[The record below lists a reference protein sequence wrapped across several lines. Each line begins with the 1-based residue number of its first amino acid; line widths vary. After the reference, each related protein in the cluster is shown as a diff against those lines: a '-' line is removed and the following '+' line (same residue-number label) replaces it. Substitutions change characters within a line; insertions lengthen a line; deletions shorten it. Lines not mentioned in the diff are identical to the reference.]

1 MLRAVFSNSSGILFS
16 RILGFFRDMLTAS
29 TLGVNIY
36 SDIFFVAFQL
46 PNLFRRAFG
55 EGAFSQTFLPT
66 FTRVKK
72 KILFTSSVLYKLL
85 AGVLSITLL
94 IHIFDTEV
102 TKAIATGFDSETVEK
117 ASTFVKINFW
127 YLLLIFI
134 TTFLSA
140 LLHYR
145 EHFVTTAYG
154 TALLNLSLIG
164 ALTLSNGKSSEEI
177 IYYMSYG
184 VVIGGIL
191 QLLAHLIA
199 IHFNSMNKV
208 LYGGLLRWR
217 RFSEVKSETDG
228 FFKRFTLAIWGGGT
242 AQISSFLDTVMAS
255 FLITGSIS
263 YLYFANRVFQ
273 FPLAIFAIATTIAI
287 FPRVSKL
294 IKQNK
299 DGEAREIFKKSF
311 WLLAYLLSL
320 STLVGVLFAEE
331 IVKLLFERGA
341 FGEADRLATA
351 QVLIFYLLG
360 LSIFGVSKLFSL
372 WLYAHER
379 IGTSAKISTYSLIV
393 KIVSALLLIQPLGAS
408 GLALSTTI
416 SSLTLLLFTLN
427 EFGWNNIKEIIFD
440 KLGLYLII
448 VLTSV
453 YQIYLFYFLSL

>member
-1 MLRAVFSNSSGILFS
+1 
-16 RILGFFRDMLTAS
+16 
-29 TLGVNIY
+29 
-36 SDIFFVAFQL
+36 
-46 PNLFRRAFG
+46 
-55 EGAFSQTFLPT
+55 
-66 FTRVKK
+66 
-72 KILFTSSVLYKLL
+72 
-85 AGVLSITLL
+85 
-94 IHIFDTEV
+94 
-102 TKAIATGFDSETVEK
+102 
-117 ASTFVKINFW
+117 
-127 YLLLIFI
+127 
-134 TTFLSA
+134 
-140 LLHYR
+140 
-145 EHFVTTAYG
+145 
-154 TALLNLSLIG
+154 
-164 ALTLSNGKSSEEI
+164 
-177 IYYMSYG
+177 MSYG
-184 VVIGGIL
+184 VVIGGLL

-255 FLITGSIS
+255 FLVTGSIS

-294 IKQNK
+294 IKQNR
-299 DGEAREIFKKSF
+299 DGEARKIFKKSF
-311 WLLAYLLSL
+311 WLLAYMLSL
-320 STLVGVLFAEE
+320 STLIGVLFAEE
-331 IVKLLFERGA
+331 IVQLLFERGA
-341 FGEADRLATA
+341 FSEADRLATA

-416 SSLTLLLFTLN
+416 SSLTLLVFTLN
-427 EFGWNNIKEIIFD
+427 EFGWKNIRVIIFD

-448 VLTSV
+448 VLAFV